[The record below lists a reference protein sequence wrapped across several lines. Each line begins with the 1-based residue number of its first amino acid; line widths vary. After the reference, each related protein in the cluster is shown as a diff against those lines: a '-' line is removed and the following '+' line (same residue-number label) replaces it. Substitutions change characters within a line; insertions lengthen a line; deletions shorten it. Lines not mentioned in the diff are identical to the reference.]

1 MALRP
6 AQAAAYQAIVTR
18 CSGTGEPWGGRV
30 HLRRAPVGT
39 ARPYVVFFLSGG
51 GARND
56 ILDKRDANLLI
67 TVRVG
72 SNNLS
77 EALAGAGRLAELLDN
92 AGRFDVS
99 DNPLNGGDDWLI
111 QTSTAEDDI
120 SFDEL
125 VDGAPVYHEGFQ
137 LRLIMEEA

>member
-6 AQAAAYQAIVTR
+6 ARAAAYQAIVAR
-18 CSGTGEPWGGRV
+18 CSSPSELWGGRV
-30 HLRRAPVGT
+30 FRTRAPAGT
-39 ARPYVVFFLSGG
+39 ARPYVVFFHAGG

-56 ILDKRDANLLI
+56 IQNKRDANLLL
-67 TVRVG
+67 TVRVAAN
-72 SNNLS
+72 SLPV
-77 EALAGAGRLAELLDN
+77 ALEGAGRLAELLDN

-125 VDGAPVYHEGFQ
+125 VDGGVVYHEGFQ